1 MSETLLIVVGLILL
15 VFVIF
20 VATRKEHSFSDRFG
34 KHFSI
39 LTGTF
44 IAIGVII
51 TMRFLNINHTDM
63 SNDKSLKIVDRAFD
77 TLGLFEKFRDKCP
90 NFISTMFFDF
100 QKPTFTRKP
109 SPTDTPDDW
118 SVVMLLGNKIFQLWE
133 DMITVSTQDELRRDV
148 WVCSFLQFSKSDQL
162 RELYDN
168 FKYDYSEPSRRLG
181 ALLFEV
187 NEKQAIRSPD
197 EWHRAAVR
205 LTQDPRFKAIFAAS

>member
-1 MSETLLIVVGLILL
+1 
-15 VFVIF
+15 
-20 VATRKEHSFSDRFG
+20 
-34 KHFSI
+34 
-39 LTGTF
+39 
-44 IAIGVII
+44 
-51 TMRFLNINHTDM
+51 MRFLNINHTDM

-168 FKYDYSEPSRRLG
+168 FKYDYPS
-181 ALLFEV
+181 LLFEV
-187 NEKQAIRSPD
+187 NEKQASH